1 MKTFTLLVFLL
12 AAVLCQPVYAQ
23 TKAPAK
29 PDAAKS
35 APSSAQPAAP
45 APAAPMV
52 AAAPPA
58 LITDKMADPAPNN
71 GPLKVR
77 LDANPLTKRLTVRTD
92 AAGPTRV
99 EVNDPEGRP
108 VLTRD
113 IMVGTDAAVLDVSN
127 LPPGSYIVQCSSGE
141 RRGMKRVLLGQ

>member
-1 MKTFTLLVFLL
+1 MKTCTLLVCLIL
-12 AAVLCQPVYAQ
+12 AVLSQSAYAQ
-23 TKAPAK
+23 SKTSAK
-29 PDAAKS
+29 PAAT
-35 APSSAQPAAP
+35 PAAP
-45 APAAPMV
+45 AAKPASPVV

-58 LITDKMADPAPNN
+58 LITDKMVDPTPNT
-71 GPLKVR
+71 GALKVR

-108 VLTRD
+108 VITRD
-113 IMVGTDAAVLDVSN
+113 VMVGSDAAVLDVSS
-127 LPPGSYIVQCSSGE
+127 LPAGSYIVQCTSGE